1 MKKIK
6 AIKEYI
12 TVALYAIAYFSVGLT
27 FLVGFF
33 TIVSWLTLGWFVKEL
48 WYNNSM
54 TEEQVIEIVE
64 KIEEQYMELDPDT
77 WYKICEM
84 LQQRA
89 N

>member
-33 TIVSWLTLGWFVKEL
+33 TIVSWLTLGPVAKEL
-48 WYNNSM
+48 
-54 TEEQVIEIVE
+54 
-64 KIEEQYMELDPDT
+64 
-77 WYKICEM
+77 
-84 LQQRA
+84 
-89 N
+89 